1 MITQHLSLPRPENS
15 QQFSFPE
22 SANIQHFH
30 NLLKIIQN
38 FTAKITS
45 QKSENQQNS
54 SAGKLTPYATGFSTF
69 MRRQLDHPSAIPM
82 GINLFIQ
89 LARKTAPFLTE
100 AATKPPWGRWTNSLN
115 WPARESTELK
125 RTYPPKEPVIIG
137 HKRTFG
143 NQTFLPFRL
152 FCDSCYSWYLPFD
165 TCDILILYCNNPQE
179 RNILVLP

>member
-1 MITQHLSLPRPENS
+1 MITEHSSLPRPENW
-15 QQFSFPE
+15 QHFSFTE

-30 NLLKIIQN
+30 NLLKIIQI
-38 FTAKITS
+38 TAKITS
-45 QKSENQQNS
+45 QRSENQQNP
-54 SAGKLTPYATGFSTF
+54 SAGKLTPYATGFRTLW
-69 MRRQLDHPSAIPM
+69 RQLDHPSAIPM

-137 HKRTFG
+137 HKRTFD
-143 NQTFLPFRL
+143 NQTFLPLFLLFRL

-165 TCDILILYCNNPQE
+165 TCDIFDTLL
-179 RNILVLP
+179 